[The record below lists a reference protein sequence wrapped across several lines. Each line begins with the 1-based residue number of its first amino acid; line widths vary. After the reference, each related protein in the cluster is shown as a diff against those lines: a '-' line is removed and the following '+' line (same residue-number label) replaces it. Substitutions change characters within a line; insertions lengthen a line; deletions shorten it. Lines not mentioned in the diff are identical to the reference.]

1 MKPLPRIAAALAVL
15 ALSLPALAQKAPA
28 ETYYGIYLKSAKLGH
43 MFQLKTENA
52 TWSGK
57 PATKTIAKTTMDIS
71 MMGSNST
78 IRTESTVYADP
89 KTGATL
95 AEITRQEASGRT
107 TEVKA
112 VYTKTSVTYEANI
125 MGALKTGTLTLKPGE
140 LFVQDPSDHPGAKP
154 VPGTRIKGKVFSS
167 DSQTLLDM
175 EIVMGEKEPVVI
187 NGKAIAAYKVSS
199 LGTIPSTSFVDDS
212 GELLLSRVS
221 LGIEIRREPK
231 QVALSTTG
239 MGKIDLAETVG
250 TRPTGAPMGPSIRV
264 SQRAVYELGRVT
276 RPLPPSNSVQAW
288 ELIADAPAVEKGEKT
303 LRVTI
308 ANGPLPDG
316 PTVAPFAKP
325 DDAPERLRKFL
336 KPTLYTPS
344 DDPQFL
350 ALAKTAAEGETD
362 TARIAEKLVAFTHQR
377 IKPDASIAAVRTA
390 RDIQQDPRGVCRDY
404 TTYFT
409 TLARALGIPTKQC
422 TGMGYA
428 AGIFMYHAWPEV
440 WIGTDAAGKDRWV
453 ALEPTWG
460 APFADATHLK
470 LAEGEVMDITSVAAD
485 MGRYTIKVI
494 EIK

>member
-1 MKPLPRIAAALAVL
+1 MKPFPRFVAALAVL
-15 ALSLPALAQKAPA
+15 ALALPALAQKASS
-28 ETYYGIYLKSAKLGH
+28 ESYYGIYLKTAKLGH
-43 MFQLKTENA
+43 MYQQKTDNVK
-52 TWSGK
+52 WGGK

-78 IRTESTVYADP
+78 IRTETTVYTDA

-95 AEITRQEASGRT
+95 AEMSRQEASGRT

-112 VYTKTSVTYEANI
+112 TYTKTAVTYEANI
-125 MGALKTGTLTLKPGE
+125 MGTVKTGTLTLKPGE
-140 LFVQDPSDHPGAKP
+140 VFVQDPSDHPGATP
-154 VPGTRIKGKVFSS
+154 VPGTRVKGKVFSS
-167 DSQTLLDM
+167 DTQTLLDM
-175 EIVMGEKEPVVI
+175 EIVMGEKEPIVV
-187 NGKAIAAYKVSS
+187 NGKALAAYKVSS
-199 LGTIPSTSFVDDS
+199 LGTIPSTSYVDDS

-221 LGIEIRREPK
+221 LGIEIRRESK

-239 MGKIDLAETVG
+239 MGKIDLAESVG
-250 TRPTGAPMGPSIRV
+250 TRPTGLSLDQAART
-264 SQRAVYELGRVT
+264 SQKAVYELSRVT
-276 RPLPPSNSVQAW
+276 RPLPPTDSVQAW
-288 ELIADAPAVEKGEKT
+288 ELILDAPAVEKGEKT

-308 ANGPLPDG
+308 TNGPLPEG

-325 DDAPERLRKFL
+325 ADAPEHLRRFL
-336 KPTLYTPS
+336 KSTLYTPS

-350 ALAKTAAEGETD
+350 AQAKAAAAGETD
-362 TARIAEKLVAFTHQR
+362 SARIAEKLAAFTHHL

-390 RDIQQDPRGVCRDY
+390 RDIQKEPRGVCRDY

-428 AGIFMYHAWPEV
+428 AGMFMYHAWPEV
-440 WIGTDAAGKDRWV
+440 WVGTDAAGKDRWV

-485 MGRYTIKVI
+485 MGRYQIKVI